1 MATPDTTL
9 TRRRVCRH
17 SRRAASALALS
28 GVAALALAVT
38 GNAFAGGSDPLL
50 SDSSAGLPDLAGPS
64 AEALSESVNPAAQPE
79 ESNDASSAQP
89 PGSEEA
95 SSLEAATQQ
104 AATAV
109 AGATQN
115 NVQNIVV
122 IIRINSPG
130 DDVISQNNT
139 ANAGAVATN
148 TSTTQQGG
156 GATGPTDP
164 PDSATSTGARAEGTP
179 PTATPGRGEPPVTTS
194 AAAPALRVATAGPER
209 ARPRVTAVQRPKRDR
224 DGGSHK
230 AAGASAPAQV
240 GTGSKPSRS
249 AAAPQVAPRQAAA
262 AAQRS
267 ASAPSARSSRPSVT
281 SVPARIGQAAAMR
294 VGAGAAHFIGS
305 LAPRSARPADEFD
318 PVSTAVVMTLL
329 AVMLVVLLGVGST
342 YLPKVRV
349 RAWR

>member
-1 MATPDTTL
+1 MATPDTTR

-50 SDSSAGLPDLAGPS
+50 SDSSAELPDVAAPT
-64 AEALSESVNPAAQPE
+64 AE
-79 ESNDASSAQP
+79 ASSAAETGTSEQP
-89 PGSEEA
+89 PSSDEA

-109 AGATQN
+109 ASATQN

-148 TSTTQQGG
+148 TSTTQQGS
-156 GATGPTDP
+156 GATGGSTDR
-164 PDSATSTGARAEGTP
+164 PDSTNAS
-179 PTATPGRGEPPVTTS
+179 
-194 AAAPALRVATAGPER
+194 PALRVATAAPER
-209 ARPRVTAVQRPKRDR
+209 ARTRVTAVQRPTGD
-224 DGGSHK
+224 H
-230 AAGASAPAQV
+230 AGAPRRAVGAAHSTPAQV
-240 GTGSKPSRS
+240 GTDSKPHQS

-281 SVPARIGQAAAMR
+281 SVSARIGHAAAMR
-294 VGAGAAHFIGS
+294 AGAGAAHFVSS
-305 LAPRSARPADEFD
+305 LAPRPTVPADKSD
-318 PVSTAVVMTLL
+318 TVSTAVVMTLL
-329 AVMLVVLLGVGST
+329 AVVLAVLLGVGST
-342 YLPKVRV
+342 YLPRIRA